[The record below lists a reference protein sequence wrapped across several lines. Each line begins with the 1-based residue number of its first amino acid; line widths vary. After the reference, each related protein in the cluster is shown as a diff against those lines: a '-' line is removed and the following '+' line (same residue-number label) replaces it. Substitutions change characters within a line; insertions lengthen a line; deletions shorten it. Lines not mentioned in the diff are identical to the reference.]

1 MMNVRNK
8 LILIFSLLA
17 AIILLISTGAG
28 YIFTKEQL
36 TKEIYSALDNVSKA
50 QIHKLDAWLANKA
63 RTLEITE
70 STIQKT
76 TGGNVAP
83 VHLSGYKTVDKELS
97 DMYIGTPEGVMIDG
111 SGWTPPAGYDP
122 RTRSWYKEVSA
133 EGKLVFTD
141 PYLDMVTNQMAVS
154 VAMPIK
160 GENGQLKAI
169 MAEDILLQ
177 TLVDA
182 VKQINLN
189 GQGYAFL
196 LDSKGVMLAHPDPNV
211 VSKNILED
219 SQFKALSD
227 LSKDAMGKNDFFK
240 TYQENGQTML
250 AVFNTIPTTNW
261 TLAICV
267 PEDFIY
273 QPLTTLRWLFIG
285 IAFLSILIVI
295 GVTFFIARQI
305 TKPLETLAVK
315 FDLLSKG
322 DLTVQT
328 EIKGKDEFAT
338 LAKGFNYMVNNLHDI
353 IRQLR
358 ANAETVASSSEQ
370 LTASAEQSAQASS
383 HIAES
388 SMKLAE
394 GSEKQISSIDAAT
407 TSINEMA
414 AGIQHIAANTQ
425 SVTAASEATANAA
438 QSGGKTVEAA
448 VQQMEIISRTVM
460 ESAEVVSKL
469 GERSKEITQIVDTIS
484 SIAGQT
490 NLLALNAAI
499 EAARAGEQGRGFA
512 VVADEVRKLAEQSQD
527 SAKQIAELIT
537 EIQRETDRAVQVMQD
552 GTREVKNGSKA
563 VDTAGQSFTEITGL
577 ISQVS
582 AQITDMSAAIQQ
594 IAAGSQEVVTAV
606 NRIDEIGNQSVEEIA
621 NVSAAAE
628 QQSASM
634 EEIASSS
641 SHLSKLAHELDQLVH
656 KFKI

>member
-1 MMNVRNK
+1 MNVRNK

-17 AIILLISTGAG
+17 AAILLVSTGAG
-28 YIFTKEQL
+28 YFFTKDQL
-36 TKEIYSALDNVSKA
+36 TKEIYTALDNVSKA
-50 QIHKLDAWLANKA
+50 QVHKLDGWLISKA
-63 RTLEITE
+63 KILEYMDV
-70 STIQKT
+70 TIQKT
-76 TGGNVAP
+76 VGDNAQP
-83 VHLSGYKTVDKELS
+83 AHMSGYKLVDKEIS
-97 DMYIGTPEGVMIDG
+97 DMYIGTAGGVMIDG
-111 SGWTPPAGYDP
+111 SGSSLPADYDP
-122 RTRSWYKEVSA
+122 RKRPWYKQALTEN
-133 EGKLVFTD
+133 KLVFTD
-141 PYLDMVTNQMAVS
+141 PYLDMTTNQMAVS
-154 VAMPIK
+154 VAKPVK
-160 GENGQLKAI
+160 GETGQVKAVI
-169 MAEDILLQ
+169 AEDILLQ
-177 TLVDA
+177 TLVDT
-182 VKQINLN
+182 VKQINLD
-189 GQGYAFL
+189 GQGYAYL
-196 LDSKGVMLAHPDPNV
+196 LDSKGFMLAHPDPNV

-219 SQFKALSD
+219 SQFKTLAD
-227 LSKDAMGKNDFFK
+227 LTKDAIGKNDVFK
-240 TYQENGQTML
+240 SYQENGKSML
-250 AVFNTIPTTNW
+250 AVFNTVPTTNW
-261 TLAICV
+261 TLVICV

-295 GVTFFIARQI
+295 GVTYFIAKQI
-305 TKPLETLAVK
+305 TQPLESLAGNFK
-315 FDLLSKG
+315 ALSEG
-322 DLTVQT
+322 DLTVQAVV
-328 EIKGKDEFAT
+328 KGEDEFAV
-338 LAKGFNYMVNNLHDI
+338 LAKGFNYMINNLHNI

-448 VQQMEIISRTVM
+448 VQQMDVISRTVM

-641 SHLSKLAHELDQLVH
+641 SHLAKLAQELDQLIH
-656 KFKI
+656 KFKV